1 MTSSDPRPHDSG
13 ADAETSVQPPDGYLT
28 NILST
33 LDGVLIYVTLHGE
46 HVGTY
51 FGTTERA
58 AAAAAAAALIDR
70 ASGAGTEE
78 NA

>member
-13 ADAETSVQPPDGYLT
+13 VDAESSVEPPDGYLT
-28 NILST
+28 NILSA

-51 FGTTERA
+51 FGTTEREA
-58 AAAAAAAALIDR
+58 AAAAASALIER
-70 ASGAGTEE
+70 ATGATTEE

>member
-1 MTSSDPRPHDSG
+1 MTSSDPRPHD
-13 ADAETSVQPPDGYLT
+13 AETSVEPPDGYHT

-33 LDGVLIYVTLHGE
+33 LDGVLIFVTLRGE

-58 AAAAAAAALIDR
+58 AAAAAAAALIDHV
-70 ASGAGTEE
+70 SGTGTEE
-78 NA
+78 NS